1 MSLTNQKCLAQPA
14 LINLH
19 PNKYGQELRYYPF
32 AVNLDRCVTSYN
44 TFHKLS
50 NKVCAPNETEKINLY
65 VINMITSINESK
77 ILAKSC
83 RCECKFDSKKCN
95 FDHKW
100 NNEKCR
106 CERRNPEEYNSCEK
120 DYIWNPDT
128 SSYENGKYLGSVID
142 DSVITCDETIDTT
155 KITSAKRTSKT
166 FPTKQCSNKKML
178 QQNSILYWLFYELP

>member
-65 VINMITSINESK
+65 VINMRTSINESK
-77 ILAKSC
+77 ILAKHHAGVNVSLIIENVTSIKSEIT
-83 RCECKFDSKKCN
+83 RSAGMSVEILKNIIRAKKII
-95 FDHKW
+95 FGILIHL
-100 NNEKCR
+100 
-106 CERRNPEEYNSCEK
+106 
-120 DYIWNPDT
+120 IM
-128 SSYENGKYLGSVID
+128 
-142 DSVITCDETIDTT
+142 
-155 KITSAKRTSKT
+155 
-166 FPTKQCSNKKML
+166 KMV
-178 QQNSILYWLFYELP
+178 NI